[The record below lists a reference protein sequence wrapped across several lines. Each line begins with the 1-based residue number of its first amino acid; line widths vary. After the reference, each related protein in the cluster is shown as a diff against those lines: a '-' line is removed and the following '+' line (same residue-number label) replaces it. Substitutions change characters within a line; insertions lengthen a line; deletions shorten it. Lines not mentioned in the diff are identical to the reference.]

1 MPSAT
6 VLADALSLARRAS
19 KVFGLTRRRL
29 LVVPKEPVRG
39 MREDGCC
46 YKHGP
51 LGLKWVVIELRVHR
65 SHRPRQALKRS
76 TIMAALAHEL
86 AHLKVDDHNAAHG
99 ELTRKIASW
108 LKEQGQPVGHVLHSN
123 TATAFLPLDQ
133 QPKRARQRRFK
144 RGWKRPAARS

>member
-1 MPSAT
+1 MSSAT
-6 VLADALSLARRAS
+6 VLADALSLARKASRA
-19 KVFGLTRRRL
+19 FGLTRRRL
-29 LVVPKEPVRG
+29 LVVPKEPKRG

-46 YKHGP
+46 FRQGP
-51 LGLKWVVIELRVHR
+51 KRLKWAVIELRVHR

-99 ELTRKIASW
+99 ELTRKIAGW

-123 TATAFLPLDQ
+123 TATAFLPLHK
-133 QPKRARQRRFK
+133 QPKRARIRRFK
-144 RGWKRPAARS
+144 RGWARAVARS